1 MINPAQYTKVLQG
14 ASDEQLMAML
24 KRPDKIPSQFIV
36 AEINRRQ
43 AMRQAAQAEQ
53 RKAASMQQQP
63 VMQQAPQQMP
73 PQGQMQQRPA
83 GMRIGGQPLS
93 TLARMRPYMQD
104 GVDRTVGMDMSNMD
118 FSGLRQNLPY
128 IPGDNK
134 GLEGLPSARM
144 MLASANNSSASNQNA
159 LSPAEQI
166 AMDDTAMTNIDS
178 GPPTAQQVVD
188 DAYGAFDDDLATTK
202 AGIKSGDDN
211 KVTAPDIDKSG
222 IKSTKVKAPDTAP
235 KTDTSALE
243 SATKDSVI
251 PTDTGPTQ
259 TSLFNEVFAAN
270 EADRKTIAT
279 AQAALSANQRE
290 RLKSLETEF
299 DGVTQAMEDLAK
311 VYDKN
316 STTPENRFFKA
327 MTDMGLDL
335 LASPEANFMQALG
348 MAGKKGV
355 ATWETLNKEAKDNVL
370 KKYTATVNLAKTRA
384 ELTGRIVDASNAIDA
399 GDINALNTILG
410 GRMEDRQ
417 GIIAAGAQDK
427 DFSLKGTGLA
437 IQERGQNIDAAGTI
451 ARIAQ
456 GDSQIKSS
464 EAIAGSRNAVTQAE
478 GDANRSTQVATTEA
492 TLENRSDIAN
502 QADVRVG
509 EGNQIKIKGLE
520 LQSLNSYLSN
530 QNEQERIRLAEI
542 TANKPAASVQYLE
555 RIIAEKDELGLD
567 DQDIKNF
574 ILGTGKGNDSYM
586 RTLEAT
592 ARALAVKDID
602 RQTVIPGVE
611 PQGEDDTYTSAQ
623 YLAYHRGLLGLTG
636 GDAAD
641 ADPLGLN

>member
-93 TLARMRPYMQD
+93 ALARMRPYMQD
-104 GVDRTVGMDMSNMD
+104 GRDQTPSMDMSNMD

-128 IPGDNK
+128 IPGNNK

-144 MLASANNSSASNQNA
+144 VLASTNNSSASNQNA

-178 GPPTAQQVVD
+178 GPPTAKQVVD
-188 DAYGAFDDDLATTK
+188 DAYGAFDDDLATTQ

-211 KVTAPDIDKSG
+211 KVTAPEIDESG
-222 IKSTKVKAPDTAP
+222 IKSTKVKAPDTDP
-235 KTDTSALE
+235 NTDTSALE

-259 TSLFNEVFAAN
+259 TSLFKEVFEAN
-270 EADRKTIAT
+270 EADRVSIAK
-279 AQAALSANQRE
+279 AQEALSANQRK
-290 RLKSLETEF
+290 RLEGLQTEF

-348 MAGKKGV
+348 TAGKKGV

-384 ELTGRIVDASNAIDA
+384 DLTGRIVDAANAIDA
-399 GDINALNTILG
+399 GDVNALNTILS

-417 GIIAAGAQDK
+417 GIISAGAQDK
-427 DFSLKGTGLA
+427 DFSLKGTGLELT
-437 IQERGQNIDAAGTI
+437 ERGQNIDAAGTI
-451 ARIAQ
+451 AKIAQ
-456 GDSQIKSS
+456 GDSQIKSG
-464 EAIAGSRNAVTQAE
+464 EAIAGSNIAARQAE
-478 GDANRSTQVATTEA
+478 GDANRGTQVATTEA
-492 TLENRSDIAN
+492 TLENRTDIAN

-509 EGNQIKIKGLE
+509 EGNQIKIQGLE

-530 QNEQERIRLAEI
+530 QNEQERIRIAEI
-542 TANKPAASVQYLE
+542 TANKDPASVAYLD
-555 RIIAEKDELGLD
+555 RIIGMKDELGLD

-574 ILGTGKGNDSYM
+574 ILGTGKGSDSYN

-602 RQTVIPGVE
+602 RQTPIPGVE
-611 PQGEDDTYTSAQ
+611 PADGERYSSAQ